1 MRVWSLTLGVICL
14 ITGGIWIFQGVG
26 VIHGSFMTGEQLW
39 LIIGILVALVGLG
52 LGFNGLRRPARR

>member
-14 ITGGIWIFQGVG
+14 ITGGVWTFQGAG
-26 VIHGSFMTGEQLW
+26 VIHGSFMTGSQLW
-39 LIIGILVALVGLG
+39 LVIGVLVAFVGLV